1 MLAIESGDDP
11 GEEPR
16 PPDDPLVQERVTPV
30 TVMPRAIEGSRPPC
44 VATADDVGR
53 LGDADL
59 RSLAVPLADELE
71 RRRIYD

>member
-1 MLAIESGDDP
+1 
-11 GEEPR
+11 
-16 PPDDPLVQERVTPV
+16 
-30 TVMPRAIEGSRPPC
+30 MPRAIEGSRPPC